1 MNLESTLKQSID
13 TIQKLS
19 ESNARLT
26 YMTEDTF
33 NTAFASIEKC
43 EQLMKHCAKIYNYL
57 NMKHSKTWEEKES
70 LDILFDLITRNSSTK
85 ERLNKEA

>member
-43 EQLMKHCAKIYNYL
+43 KKLMEQCAKIYNYL
-57 NMKHSKTWEEKES
+57 NMKHNKT
-70 LDILFDLITRNSSTK
+70 
-85 ERLNKEA
+85 